1 MRVVHG
7 LNEIA
12 HRKSAGRCLSQGR
25 QNTDIC
31 RIDEREG
38 FRKEPV
44 RGGGRKK
51 GERPSTAETQ
61 AEPVAMCPEL
71 WTGILPVSVKEDWP
85 GKFVKST
92 RKMLATEKRVGCSS
106 PISF

>member
-1 MRVVHG
+1 M
-7 LNEIA
+7 
-12 HRKSAGRCLSQGR
+12 
-25 QNTDIC
+25 
-31 RIDEREG
+31 
-38 FRKEPV
+38 

-51 GERPSTAETQ
+51 GEPLSTAEIQ

-71 WTGILPVSVKEDWP
+71 WTGILPVFVEEDWP

-92 RKMLATEKRVGCSS
+92 RKMLATEERVGCSS